1 MDGGLAAHVRQRADR
16 VPPHLGP
23 QPARQRREHGMP
35 FPGNLGPSGK
45 AVQGVGLNVAFGP
58 GPLGVAQPLGVLL
71 PPAEAQPQKQL
82 AV

>member
-16 VPPHLGP
+16 VPPDVGP
-23 QPARQRREHGMP
+23 QPARQRRKHGM
-35 FPGNLGPSGK
+35 FLPGDLGPSGK
-45 AVQGVGLNVAFGP
+45 AVQGVGLDVAPGP

-71 PPAEAQPQKQL
+71 PPAEAQPEKQL

>member
-16 VPPHLGP
+16 VPPDVGP
-23 QPARQRREHGMP
+23 QPARQRRKHGM
-35 FPGNLGPSGK
+35 FLLGDLGPSGK
-45 AVQGVGLNVAFGP
+45 AVQGVGLDVAPGP

-71 PPAEAQPQKQL
+71 PPAEAQPEKQL